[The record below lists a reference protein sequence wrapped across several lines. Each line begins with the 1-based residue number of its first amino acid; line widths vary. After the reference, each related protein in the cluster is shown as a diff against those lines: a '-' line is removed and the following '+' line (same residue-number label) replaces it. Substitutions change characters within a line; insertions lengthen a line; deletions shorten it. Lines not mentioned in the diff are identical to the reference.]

1 MPEPWRQKIEQGQ
14 RISREWEIASRAEVP
29 AGRVRVHSSLH
40 CPRRPGAGLA
50 CQVSRSCLVL
60 SLSLPL
66 SLSLFHQCG
75 YHAKLSL
82 FRSFPFPALL
92 LLALHPEDRDLSRE
106 VDGHDNLWMMMMM
119 MWYTG
124 FVTDRVP
131 TPTLDNVSWQSLRTP
146 HASGQRFKLLFDC
159 CLTLGCA

>member
-14 RISREWEIASRAEVP
+14 KDLKGVGGRSRP
-29 AGRVRVHSSLH
+29 APKFPLVGFGFTPVSTAREGPEPAWRVKFHGLVSS
-40 CPRRPGAGLA
+40 C
-50 CQVSRSCLVL
+50 L
-60 SLSLPL
+60 SLSL

-119 MWYTG
+119 MMYG
-124 FVTDRVP
+124 
-131 TPTLDNVSWQSLRTP
+131 TPASSRIGSQYPRWIMYPGKVYALRMPQNNGLSSSLTVV
-146 HASGQRFKLLFDC
+146 
-159 CLTLGCA
+159 

>member
-14 RISREWEIASRAEVP
+14 RISRKVGDRVPRRSSRRS
-29 AGRVRVHSSLH
+29 GSGSLH

-60 SLSLPL
+60 SLSLSL
-66 SLSLFHQCG
+66 SLSVSPMW
-75 YHAKLSL
+75 LSCKIV
-82 FRSFPFPALL
+82 FISFFPFPALL

-146 HASGQRFKLLFDC
+146 RASGQRFKLLFDC

>member
-1 MPEPWRQKIEQGQ
+1 MEAENRAGSKGSQGSGRSRPAPKSPLVGFGFTPVSTAREGPEPAWRVKFHGL
-14 RISREWEIASRAEVP
+14 V
-29 AGRVRVHSSLH
+29 SS
-40 CPRRPGAGLA
+40 C
-50 CQVSRSCLVL
+50 L
-60 SLSLPL
+60 SLSL

-119 MWYTG
+119 MMMYG
-124 FVTDRVP
+124 
-131 TPTLDNVSWQSLRTP
+131 TPASSRIGSQHPRWIMYPGKVYALRMLQDNGLSSSLTVV
-146 HASGQRFKLLFDC
+146 
-159 CLTLGCA
+159 

>member
-14 RISREWEIASRAEVP
+14 KDLKGVGDRVPRRSSRWS
-29 AGRVRVHSSLH
+29 GSGSLH

-60 SLSLPL
+60 SLSLSP
-66 SLSLFHQCG
+66 SLFHQCG

-82 FRSFPFPALL
+82 LRSFPFPALL

-119 MWYTG
+119 MMHG
-124 FVTDRVP
+124 
-131 TPTLDNVSWQSLRTP
+131 TPASSRIGSQHPRWIMYPGKVYALRMPQDNGLSSSLTVV
-146 HASGQRFKLLFDC
+146 
-159 CLTLGCA
+159 

>member
-1 MPEPWRQKIEQGQ
+1 MEAENRAGSKDLKKVGDRVPR
-14 RISREWEIASRAEVP
+14 RSSRWSGSGSLQYPLPAKARSRLGVSSFTVLS
-29 AGRVRVHSSLH
+29 RLVSSLS
-40 CPRRPGAGLA
+40 P
-50 CQVSRSCLVL
+50 
-60 SLSLPL
+60 
-66 SLSLFHQCG
+66 SLFHQCG

-119 MWYTG
+119 MMWYTG

-146 HASGQRFKLLFDC
+146 HASEQRFKLLFDC